1 LGSSDLEL
9 ISDKA
14 TEQIVGIRFQ
24 GVTIPAG
31 ATITHA
37 HVQFAADEVSSVAT
51 SLILRGQ
58 AADDAPVFTASSGDI
73 GSRPATAA
81 AVAWSPPA
89 WTEVGAAGP
98 DQQTP
103 NLAELIQEIVSR
115 SGWNSG
121 NSLVLLVTGT
131 GSRVA
136 ESFDGTPNAAPLLH
150 VEYSTDGN
158 QFPVV
163 DAGPDQMLTLPANTL
178 QLVGSL
184 SDDGKPDPPATVTAS
199 WTQVSGPPGVVF
211 TPPNEPAT
219 SATFPGAGAYTL
231 RLTGDD
237 SRLAASDDVNV
248 TVIDPNAPLV
258 FEARVAASA
267 DDSEERMN
275 GSIKLTSSDLELV
288 DDKGKLQIVGIRFQ
302 GVSIPPG
309 AAITQAHVQFT
320 ADEVS
325 SVATSLTLRGQ
336 AADDAPAFTTSSGD
350 IAARP
355 TTAAAVAWSPPEWT
369 AVGAA
374 GPDQQTP
381 NLAPL
386 IQEIVS
392 RSGWTAGN
400 SLVLV
405 VTGSG
410 TRVAEAFEGA
420 ANAAPLLHVEYS
432 AP

>member
-1 LGSSDLEL
+1 
-9 ISDKA
+9 
-14 TEQIVGIRFQ
+14 
-24 GVTIPAG
+24 
-31 ATITHA
+31 
-37 HVQFAADEVSSVAT
+37 
-51 SLILRGQ
+51 
-58 AADDAPVFTASSGDI
+58 
-73 GSRPATAA
+73 
-81 AVAWSPPA
+81 
-89 WTEVGAAGP
+89 
-98 DQQTP
+98 
-103 NLAELIQEIVSR
+103 
-115 SGWNSG
+115 
-121 NSLVLLVTGT
+121 
-131 GSRVA
+131 
-136 ESFDGTPNAAPLLH
+136 
-150 VEYSTDGN
+150 
-158 QFPVV
+158 
-163 DAGPDQMLTLPANTL
+163 M
-178 QLVGSL
+178 
-184 SDDGKPDPPATVTAS
+184 
-199 WTQVSGPPGVVF
+199 
-211 TPPNEPAT
+211 
-219 SATFPGAGAYTL
+219 
-231 RLTGDD
+231 
-237 SRLAASDDVNV
+237 

-302 GVSIPPG
+302 GVSIPAG
-309 AAITQAHVQFT
+309 AAISQAYVQFT
-320 ADEVS
+320 VDEVS
-325 SVATSLTLRGQ
+325 SVAASLTLHGQ

-350 IAARP
+350 IGSRP
-355 TTAAAVAWSPPEWT
+355 TTAAAVTWSPAAWT

-420 ANAAPLLHVEYS
+420 ANAAPLLHVDYT